1 MEADVILFGELHN
14 NPINHWLQLELV
26 QDLLKH
32 KSRLILGAEFFE
44 TDDQIIINELL
55 KGLIEYRHFEAE
67 AKTWPNFKTD
77 YWPLLVFAKDNQLS
91 FIATNIPR
99 RYASV
104 VARHGMDSLYRI
116 KESASAFL
124 PPLPVDINE
133 ELPGYKAIKEIGM
146 HSGMKYMLEAQAIKD
161 ATMAYNILQNIRQGY
176 RFVHINGA
184 YHSNNYEGIYWF
196 LKQAKPDLRI
206 VTISCAEQD
215 LISKLADENK
225 GIADFIIVTPSSM
238 TKTH

>member
-14 NPINHWLQLELV
+14 NPINHWLQLELA
-26 QDLLKH
+26 QDLAQH
-32 KSRLILGAEFFE
+32 SPRLIIGAEFFE
-44 TDDQIIINELL
+44 TDDQIIINEFLQGLL
-55 KGLIEYRHFEAE
+55 EYRHFETE

-77 YWPLLVFAKDNQLS
+77 YWPLLLFARDNQLS

-99 RYASV
+99 RYASI
-104 VARHGMDSLYRI
+104 VARHGMDSLLRI
-116 KESASAFL
+116 QESASAFL
-124 PPLPVDINE
+124 PPLPVDIND
-133 ELPGYKAIKEIGM
+133 ELPGYKAIKEMGM
-146 HSGMKYMLEAQAIKD
+146 HSGMKFMLEAQAIKD
-161 ATMAYNILQNIRQGY
+161 ATMAHNILQNIDRGH
-176 RFVHINGA
+176 RLLHINGA

-206 VTISCAEQD
+206 VTISCAEQNV
-215 LISKLADENK
+215 ISKLADENK